1 MLTCHLQ
8 NDGLRIHMA
17 IAFNK
22 VNIKCLVGVMLEV
35 HTKLVNVL
43 RKAVI
48 VPLSTSNDSIWHTT

>member
-1 MLTCHLQ
+1 
-8 NDGLRIHMA
+8 MA